1 MKCYNKNCAKEI
13 AIRDREISDLKMRL
27 YDLYRPVIDSLN
39 SDYVRSKVQREPE
52 KKNEASFKKRNSNY
66 SFDTDTEIHKLDAEI
81 FMHHVF
87 DKYVE

>member
-39 SDYVRSKVQREPE
+39 SDYVRSKV
-52 KKNEASFKKRNSNY
+52 
-66 SFDTDTEIHKLDAEI
+66 
-81 FMHHVF
+81 
-87 DKYVE
+87 